1 MYDVQLAV
9 VLGFAVSLGLQML
22 KRIWPGLDCSEAL
35 TKQIVAVLLA
45 GGAVLAAAHW
55 QLNLDVAWQA
65 VLAAVAALATHK
77 ALLKTP
83 EDYAFPFEDN
93 EEDQP

>member
-1 MYDVQLAV
+1 MSEVQIAV
-9 VLGFAVSLGLQML
+9 VLGFAVSMGLQLL
-22 KRIWPGLDCSEAL
+22 KRVWPGLDCSEAII
-35 TKQIVAVLLA
+35 KQIVVVLLA

-55 QLNLDVAWQA
+55 QINLDVAWQA

-83 EDYAFPFEDN
+83 EDYTFRFD
-93 EEDQP
+93 EEDQL